1 MGEAKVKRIPWR
13 ETLRSP
19 NRLLVERSEQAAPP
33 RSPEAASFRRRHE
46 TAANVGIGGFFVPPE
61 LCLAFGVRRGTGL
74 FRARTKQQG
83 A

>member
-33 RSPEAASFRRRHE
+33 GSPEAASFRNRNE
-46 TAANVGIGGFFVPPE
+46 TAANVGIGGFFSRPPNCVWRSE
-61 LCLAFGVRRGTGL
+61 SADGL
-74 FRARTKQQG
+74 G
-83 A
+83 